1 MPFATL
7 NQVDTTPASSSDTV
21 ELRAVSQEARPGI
34 LTEYREVDQLLDLLS
49 PRFQGMI
56 EEGFDCNG
64 DFDTSNPSAR
74 HRMLCS
80 VIYALFNAECS
91 NEEIRRLLL
100 DRRFEISKSLDRWR
114 KSSTGKFFHREL
126 DRSERLRRLEKQ
138 LAKSRQSYKPPVR
151 DSSEVPE
158 VLGQLFAHINTHK
171 WRANDR
177 AQLLIWHL
185 YAFGTAHNTI
195 YISRAQTDLAVE
207 IGVNPYGSSI
217 GRLLRRLIELGYLEL
232 HREATATRP
241 AVYILRIPQ
250 WVPESF
256 DHSDLD
262 DHLLQAD
269 FTELFLKEAFMRE
282 KGKGLDLTAAKV
294 LWCVAKNADHPMR
307 SSQIA
312 HLQKIS
318 VPTVRKHLRIL
329 AERGLIVE
337 SADKTWCPRP
347 GVNLVERLNEI
358 AIEDGTSGRRARLA
372 QQVKEIR
379 HHREMARKGLRD
391 HNLEV
396 TRIKH
401 DGAKARGLA
410 APPTWRGEV
419 RKHAWKLVAQ
429 GASDCDVYDQ
439 TERLREHLD
448 QVEAAF
454 KQAFSE
460 EYPWQAFV
468 GRAVELALTGSDVAM
483 TIDQLRT
490 DEEVKEA
497 AARAAKKSSEARRIA
512 QDCEI
517 QAAET
522 ARLAKQAQ
530 VDADR
535 TTRDAV
541 ALTARVSEQDQS
553 TTAVG
558 KEVCSSEEVHLVHS
572 SGEVPVDMDYRIA
585 IHTPQR
591 TRRRRAALQREIRA
605 DLENWKLDQML
616 EREDWRRIR
625 GLIRDE
631 VAHMD
636 DEGILEAICTA
647 VDDACADNKQFVDWD
662 SVAETYRLS

>member
-138 LAKSRQSYKPPVR
+138 LAKSRQGYKPPVR
-151 DSSEVPE
+151 DPSEVPQ
-158 VLGQLFAHINTHK
+158 VLGQLFAHINAHK

-185 YAFGTAHNTI
+185 YAFGMAHNTI

-207 IGVNPYGSSI
+207 IGVDPYGSSI
-217 GRLLRRLIELGYLEL
+217 GRLLRRLIELGYLEV
-232 HREATATRP
+232 RRKATATRP
-241 AVYILRIPQ
+241 TVYVLRIPK
-250 WVPESF
+250 WEPESF
-256 DHSDLD
+256 DRSDLD
-262 DHLLQAD
+262 DHLLQANV
-269 FTELFLKEAFMRE
+269 TELFLEEAFMRE
-282 KGKGLDLTAAKV
+282 KGKGLDLPAAKV
-294 LWCVAKNADHPMR
+294 LWCVAKNEGSPMR

-329 AERGLIVE
+329 AERGLVVE
-337 SADKTWCPRP
+337 SAHKTWSPRP
-347 GVNLVERLNEI
+347 DVNLVERLKEI
-358 AIEDGTSGRRARLA
+358 AVEDGTSGRRDRLA
-372 QQVKEIR
+372 QKVEEIR
-379 HHREMARKGLRD
+379 HHREMGRKGLRD

-396 TRIKH
+396 SRIKR
-401 DGAKARGLA
+401 DGAKARGLEV
-410 APPTWRGEV
+410 PPIWRAEV
-419 RKHAWKLVAQ
+419 WKHAWRLVAQ
-429 GASDCDVYDQ
+429 GVSDWDVYDQ
-439 TERLREHLD
+439 TEQLREHLD

-454 KQAFSE
+454 KQAFSG
-460 EYPWQAFV
+460 EYPWQEFV

-497 AARAAKKSSEARRIA
+497 ADRAAKKSSEARRIA
-512 QDCEI
+512 QERDV
-517 QAAET
+517 QAEET
-522 ARLAKQAQ
+522 ARLAERAQ
-530 VDADR
+530 LAAERAAREAEALADR
-535 TTRDAV
+535 
-541 ALTARVSEQDQS
+541 VSRQDRS
-553 TTAVG
+553 TIAAAGV
-558 KEVCSSEEVHLVHS
+558 VYSSEEIPPVHPSV
-572 SGEVPVDMDYRIA
+572 EVSFDVDYRIA
-585 IHTPQR
+585 IRSPQR
-591 TRRRRAALQREIRA
+591 THRQLVALQREIRA

-625 GLIRDE
+625 CLIRE
-631 VAHMD
+631 EIAHMD

-647 VDDACADNKQFVDWD
+647 VDDAYVDNKERVDWN